1 MLSRRRLLATS
12 ASAMLFPR
20 SALSASPPPANLSSK
35 HYAVRDITL
44 DHSQPYNRF
53 TLLVPT
59 LSKTRPVPLLVLL
72 HGLGE
77 THDPRTG
84 AYAWL
89 ERYGLA
95 RAYDRLHRPP
105 VRALDDRA
113 RYWTS
118 TKLSEINQ
126 QLAARPFRGFAI
138 ACPYTPNVYRAP
150 SRQRILDRYADWISD
165 AVVPRARSEANII
178 ADAAHTSL
186 DGCSLGGYVGL
197 EVFLRKSSEFHA
209 WGSVQGAL
217 GNHRIPGYIERL
229 KAIVTPQSRHR
240 LHLETSHADAFRGVN
255 ERFSRSL
262 RAASL
267 PHDFSLLRGP
277 HNQPFLR
284 DSGTLNM
291 LLWHDRLYADE
302 TAPAQSP
309 AVDGS
314 KG

>member
-20 SALSASPPPANLSSK
+20 SALSASPRPAKLSSK

-44 DHSQPYNRF
+44 DHSQPWNRF

-95 RAYDRLHRPP
+95 MAYDRLHRPP

-113 RYWTS
+113 RYWTN

-217 GNHRIPGYIERL
+217 GSHRIPGYIERL

-302 TAPAQSP
+302 APPAQSP